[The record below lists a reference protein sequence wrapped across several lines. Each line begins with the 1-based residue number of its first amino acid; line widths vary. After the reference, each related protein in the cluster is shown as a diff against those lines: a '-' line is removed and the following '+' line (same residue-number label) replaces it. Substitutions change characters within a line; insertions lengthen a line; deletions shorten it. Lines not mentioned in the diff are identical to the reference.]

1 MPDPNL
7 TERETAIIRLRDDE
21 GLSWAMIGERL
32 GTSKSSVN
40 SSYRAAKLKLDR
52 AANPEAH
59 RQKPKAD
66 KQAPKAN
73 KRTVEVTKPDETA
86 ELLDT
91 ALEPFV
97 HIQAAAKACGF
108 PPSTARRLMQ
118 RMAARYKPLRDAI
131 APVKDEE
138 LILLLEDRALRCL
151 QYADDFSMAGA
162 PLKDLMVSAG
172 IAIDKARL
180 LKGEPTSITRFE
192 DIRKLDEV
200 GKLLMAEMQRRG
212 LIVDV
217 MPEPL
222 NEP

>member
-1 MPDPNL
+1 MSEPRL
-7 TERETAIIRLRDDE
+7 TERETSIIRLRDDE
-21 GLSWAMIGERL
+21 GLSWTKIGERL
-32 GTSKSSVN
+32 GTTKSSVN
-40 SSYRAAKLKLDR
+40 SSYRAAKLKIDR
-52 AANPEAH
+52 AANPKAY
-59 RQKPKAD
+59 RQAP
-66 KQAPKAN
+66 KQAPTAN
-73 KRTVEVTKPDETA
+73 KRSVEVTKPDETA

>member
-86 ELLDT
+86 ALLDT

-162 PLKDLMVSAG
+162 SPV
-172 IAIDKARL
+172 
-180 LKGEPTSITRFE
+180 P
-192 DIRKLDEV
+192 
-200 GKLLMAEMQRRG
+200 
-212 LIVDV
+212 
-217 MPEPL
+217 PP
-222 NEP
+222 

>member
-138 LILLLEDRALRCL
+138 LILLLQDRALRCL
-151 QYADDFSMAGA
+151 RYADDFSMAGA
-162 PLKDLMVSAG
+162 SLKDLMVSAG
-172 IAIDKARL
+172 IAIDKSQL
-180 LKGEPTSITRFE
+180 LKGEPTAITKFQ

-200 GKLLMAEMQRRG
+200 GKLLHAEMERRG

-217 MPEPL
+217 TPDGP
-222 NEP
+222 